1 MDTKKGNIHK
11 NHRQRLKSKVQKHSL
26 ECLEYH
32 EILELFLT
40 YTIPRKDTN
49 PIAHNLIERFG
60 SFANVIDANYFD
72 LKKVE
77 GVGPESAMFINML
90 SSFIEIYN
98 KSKLEG
104 KVEFLNSTGAS
115 VTFFRNHYSVKDKEF
130 MVLAC
135 LSRNNRV
142 VKTFTY
148 SGFDDTEVSFDLKN
162 IINNINDDGVR
173 RVVVFH
179 THPNGRAVPSLEDV
193 IATQKLINVCMV
205 HGIEFEDHIILNES
219 EHFSFKKR
227 EILDKMKQ
235 RCFDLFSPMSNS
247 FLELLKLC
255 KDDEN

>member
-1 MDTKKGNIHK
+1 MDTKKENIHK

-32 EILELFLT
+32 EVLELFLT

-98 KSKLEG
+98 KSKLEA
-104 KVEFLNSTGAS
+104 KIEFLNSIGAS
-115 VTFFRNHYSVKDKEF
+115 VEFFRSHYSVKDKEF
-130 MVLAC
+130 MVLTC
-135 LSRNNRV
+135 LSKNNRV
-142 VKTFTY
+142 LKNFTY
-148 SGFDDTEVSFDLKN
+148 TGFDDSEVSFDLRS
-162 IINNINDDGVR
+162 IANNINDEGVR
-173 RVVVFH
+173 KVVVFH
-179 THPNGRAVPSLEDV
+179 THPKGGAVPSVEDV

-205 HGIEFEDHIILNES
+205 HGIDFEDHIILNEY
-219 EHFSFKKR
+219 EHFSLKKSGM
-227 EILDKMKQ
+227 IDKMKQ
-235 RCFDLFSPMSNS
+235 RCLDLFSPLSDS
-247 FLELLKLC
+247 FIDLLKNC
-255 KDDEN
+255 NKDD